1 MKNSTTKII
10 VNFLNNQSDIKEL
23 EFLLNWISDEDN
35 FILYK
40 QFISIHHYSNLI
52 MNHSDKESII
62 TEIKKKIKSD
72 RLKKDEKKF
81 TLREV
86 YKYVAI
92 VLVSISVGYYLDNSK
107 ISSEPIKELLPSKIS
122 LQKSNGQKIV
132 LDENS
137 ESNIDLE
144 DDVILKKELKTISY
158 NEVNNINTLKF
169 NTIEVPYGKRFNVRL
184 SDGTLVFLNSG
195 SSLKFPVKFIQGQ
208 ERKVYLQGEAFFE
221 VTHNKELFT
230 VESPGAIATVYG
242 TKFNFKNYQEDPF
255 SEVILTEGSVGLKS
269 SFYMEKFVTIKPNF
283 KAELNKVEN
292 KIEIVPVNT
301 KLYTS
306 WIDGRTVFRNE
317 NIDNLILKLERLYN
331 VSITNSNQNLSNK
344 FFNATIFV
352 ENETIED
359 VLMYLKEVYKIDY
372 QFINNKI
379 VIK

>member
-23 EFLLNWISDEDN
+23 EFLLRWISDDDN
-35 FILYK
+35 FIFFK
-40 QFISIHHYSNLI
+40 QFILIHHYSNLI

-81 TLREV
+81 IFREV
-86 YKYVAI
+86 YKYAAI
-92 VLVSISVGYYLDNSK
+92 VVVSICVGYYLDNSK
-107 ISSEPIKELLPSKIS
+107 ISSEPIKEFLPSKIS
-122 LQKSNGQKIV
+122 LQKSNGEKII

-137 ESNIDLE
+137 ENRIDLE

-158 NEVNNINTLKF
+158 NEVNDINSLKF
-169 NTIEVPYGKRFNVRL
+169 NTIEVPYGKRFNVLL
-184 SDGTLVFLNSG
+184 SDNTLVFLNSG

-221 VTHNKELFT
+221 VAHNKELFT

-255 SEVILTEGSVGLKS
+255 SEVILTEGSVGFKS

-292 KIEIVPVNT
+292 NIEIAQVNT

-306 WIDGRTVFRNE
+306 WIDGRTVFRDE

-331 VSITNSNQNLSNK
+331 VSITNDNKNLSNK

-379 VIK
+379 IIK

>member
-1 MKNSTTKII
+1 MKNSTIKII

-35 FILYK
+35 FIFFK

-81 TLREV
+81 VFREA
-86 YKYVAI
+86 YKYAAI
-92 VLVSISVGYYLDNSK
+92 VVVSICVGYYLDNSK

-122 LQKSNGQKIV
+122 LQKSNGQKII

-137 ESNIDLE
+137 VNSIDLE
-144 DDVILKKELKTISY
+144 DDIILKKELKTISY
-158 NEVNNINTLKF
+158 NEVNNINSLKF
-169 NTIEVPYGKRFNVRL
+169 NTLEVPYGKRFNVRL

-195 SSLKFPVKFIQGQ
+195 SSLKFPVKFIQGRT
-208 ERKVYLQGEAFFE
+208 RKVYLQGEAFFE
-221 VTHNKELFT
+221 VAHNKEQFT
-230 VESPGAIATVYG
+230 VKSPGATAIVYG
-242 TKFNFKNYQEDPF
+242 TKFNFKNYQEDAF

-269 SFYMEKFVTIKPNF
+269 SFYMEKPVTIRPNF
-283 KAELNKVEN
+283 KAELNKAEN
-292 KIEIVPVNT
+292 NIEVVPVNT

-306 WIDGRTVFRNE
+306 WIDGKTVFRNE
-317 NIDNLILKLERLYN
+317 SIDNLILKLERLYN
-331 VSITNSNQNLSNK
+331 VSIINNNQNLSNK

>member
-230 VESPGAIATVYG
+230 VESLGAIATVYG
-242 TKFNFKNYQEDPF
+242 TKFNFKNYQEDLF